1 MASAKL
7 PIPRYA
13 HAVLGHGPPILMY
26 PISSHETRILIDI
39 PSHLYTRLGG
49 PRGVRIYLSE
59 CVLPILPRE
68 IQPQLH
74 SVIEEGRLR
83 SLPNAWIPSTKQTTP
98 GLIMIGD
105 ALNMRHPLTGAGM
118 TIALRDAILLAKLL
132 DLIDIPNLRD
142 GDRAKILKEKLQTFH
157 WRRKTYSAPLNILA
171 QALYFLFVSVS
182 DKNTDKYLALALQI
196 IQRGFIGYVQKG
208 ERYFREP
215 AWILGG
221 VVLDRDRWASSSF
234 CRLFYHFFAVVVYS
248 LWLHLQE
255 QQQQFFMLV
264 RAVGQAVLVLVAV
277 VRIIWEPL
285 VDELK

>member
-1 MASAKL
+1 
-7 PIPRYA
+7 
-13 HAVLGHGPPILMY
+13 MY

-39 PSHLYTRLGG
+39 PNHLYTRLGG
-49 PRGVRIYLSE
+49 PRGVRIYLAE
-59 CVLPILPRE
+59 CVLPILPRD
-68 IQPQLH
+68 IQPQLR
-74 SVIEEGRLR
+74 SAIKEGRLR
-83 SLPNAWIPSTKQTTP
+83 SMPNTWIPSAKQTTP

-132 DLIDIPNLRD
+132 DPIDIPNLRD
-142 GDRAKILKEKLQTFH
+142 NPQILKKMQTFH
-157 WRRKTYSAPLNILA
+157 WRRKAHSAPLNILA

-182 DKNTDKYLALALQI
+182 EKNKNLALQI